1 MNTTELLEIVNDLFH
16 SPIGFSLLWVGLV
29 TLFFWLAS
37 HFNPFQ
43 EKWKQYEGSIITAI
57 RLAEQAIPDD
67 PTPGSVPNK
76 GLAKLDAALKFV
88 LQAYADANHGKQ
100 PSADLTEQ
108 LKQAI
113 QIKHDELERR
123 GSLTPGI
130 SP

>member
-1 MNTTELLEIVNDLFH
+1 MNTTELLEIAIDLSH
-16 SPIGFSLLWVGLV
+16 SPLGFSLLWVGLI

-37 HFNPFQ
+37 RFNPFQ

-57 RLAEQAIPDD
+57 RLAEQQIPDD
-67 PTPGSVPNK
+67 TPNK

-100 PSADLTEQ
+100 PSASLTEQ

-113 QIKHDELERR
+113 QIKHDELDRR
-123 GSLTPGI
+123 GSLAPG
-130 SP
+130 SAP

>member
-1 MNTTELLEIVNDLFH
+1 MNTTELLDIVNGLFH
-16 SPIGFSLLWVGLV
+16 SPIGFSLLWAGLV

-37 HFNPFQ
+37 RFNPFQ

-57 RLAEQAIPDD
+57 RLAEREIPDNM
-67 PTPGSVPNK
+67 PNK
-76 GLAKLDAALKFV
+76 GLARLDAALRFV
-88 LQAYADANHGKQ
+88 LQAYAEANHGKQ

-123 GSLTPGI
+123 GSLT
-130 SP
+130 S

>member
-37 HFNPFQ
+37 RFNPFQ

-57 RLAEQAIPDD
+57 RLAEREIPDD
-67 PTPGSVPNK
+67 TPHK
-76 GLAKLDAALKFV
+76 GLARLDAALKFV
-88 LQAYADANHGKQ
+88 LKAYAEANHGKH

-123 GSLTPGI
+123 GSLTP
-130 SP
+130 